1 MGLFRLKI
9 SLDMAR
15 AFLTEAAL
23 TVLPPDF
30 LSIGGDTNHNVAGP
44 LCHFGF
50 FGSLTALMI

>member
-1 MGLFRLKI
+1 MGLFGLKI

-30 LSIGGDTNHNVAGP
+30 LSIGGNTDHNVAGP
-44 LCHFGF
+44 FRHFVFLG
-50 FGSLTALMI
+50 L